1 MSLSSSATIQSKPDL
16 STSFTCM
23 GLLAVVLILVAL
35 SLSLD
40 VSATV
45 PVMVGP

>member
-1 MSLSSSATIQSKPDL
+1 MSLSSSATIQSKPDH
-16 STSFTCM
+16 STLFTCM
-23 GLLAVVLILVAL
+23 GLLATILFLVAL
-35 SLSLD
+35 SLSLG